1 MNAILVGDTLPS
13 SFRALWNYCIDM
25 FACNGSSE
33 QDENLHQRRME
44 ASSNLSGRSLRNT
57 MLRSRTFTEGK
68 LR

>member
-1 MNAILVGDTLPS
+1 MNVILVGSSLPS
-13 SFRALWNYCIDM
+13 SFGALCIYCINM

-44 ASSNLSGRSLRNT
+44 VSSNLSGRSLRNT